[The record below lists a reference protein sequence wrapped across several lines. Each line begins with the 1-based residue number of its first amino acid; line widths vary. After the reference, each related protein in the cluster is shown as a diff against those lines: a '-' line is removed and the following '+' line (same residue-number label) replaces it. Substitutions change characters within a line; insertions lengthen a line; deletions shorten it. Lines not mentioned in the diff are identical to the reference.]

1 MESGTRFFF
10 FEVGDCEFDKVV
22 EAAGEEGGDLEGG
35 DLAAGTR
42 GEQGGELG
50 GVASLPIAGRS
61 FEGCGAGEAGACF
74 AGFCPH
80 MRPRL
85 DIRENLLALPW
96 SSPLARH
103 MNSWNSIVPLAETS
117 RKALSM
123 VSSPGLSPLCL
134 FPLESL
140 GLLLPFLLP
149 LAADF
154 SVMRSDPFPRGR
166 ETKSSSAMPDTKPV
180 PWLRRSKARQQASSR
195 IGTQ

>member
-10 FEVGDCEFDKVV
+10 FEVEVGDCEFDKVA
-22 EAAGEEGGDLEGG
+22 EAAGEE
-35 DLAAGTR
+35 GTR

-50 GVASLPIAGRS
+50 GVASLPMAGRS
-61 FEGCGAGEAGACF
+61 FEGGGEGSGAEACF

-117 RKALSM
+117 RKALSI
-123 VSSPGLSPLCL
+123 VSSAGLSPLL
-134 FPLESL
+134 PLDSL

-149 LAADF
+149 LVANF
-154 SVMRSDPFPRGR
+154 SLVRSDPFPRGR
-166 ETKSSSAMPDTKPV
+166 VTKSSSAIPDTKPV